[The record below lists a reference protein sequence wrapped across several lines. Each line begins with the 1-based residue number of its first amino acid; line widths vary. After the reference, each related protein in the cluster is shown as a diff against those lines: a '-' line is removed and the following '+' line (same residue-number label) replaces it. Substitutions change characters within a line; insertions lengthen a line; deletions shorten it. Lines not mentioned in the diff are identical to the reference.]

1 MATAATRGV
10 IMQEVIGMMI
20 LTVEVVAAM
29 MAIPGT
35 ALVLVT
41 VEQVEHTLVEVAT
54 AWEGREK

>member
-1 MATAATRGV
+1 
-10 IMQEVIGMMI
+10 MQEVIGMMI